1 MLVAF
6 LVFGLARPAVSAPR
20 LVPGFEVLAATGPK
34 LLVLVA
40 PLDGPARTQAGLLE
54 HTAESAVKAQG
65 RFALLRSA
73 DALDGRAARARQDA
87 AEKARKLDKEGRQ
100 KLDDLDAVAGAATLG
115 EALAAWR
122 ASDLTEHFKDF
133 TTTWSARGGAYATGD
148 ENVRARQDIERIL
161 VVAPDAQFS
170 NAYYPPDLLKYAEGL
185 RKQAATASGE
195 LTVRSEPVGARIWVD
210 GVYRGVAPATIKG
223 LPNGR
228 HFVTALLAGRSM
240 WQSEVALG
248 EEPIKLEPAE
258 GAANWTRTLEKLG
271 KDPDGPGRDTAA
283 REVAAATGAEQV
295 LLLVAKKSVNGN
307 QLELTGIRIEA
318 KDGHNLSYAK
328 KVVPMDSAEAA
339 DAFLAALLEK
349 DAPRKEG
356 KPVTHFD
363 GSGGGVHPTR
373 RIVGLS
379 IAGAGVLLAG
389 TGALFGGLALGKQ
402 DEYRRTVQTD
412 TVAATA
418 IADQGRAFAVVCDIT
433 LITGL
438 VAAAFGSV
446 AGFTTI
452 GQNWFQ
458 PKEGGEPP
466 PPEPKKEE
474 PAKKE
479 EPKKDKEPAKKDE
492 LKKEEPKK
500 EEPKK
505 EEPKK
510 EEPRKEE
517 PKKTKAQEAE
527 ERKKKEAEEKK
538 AKEEEEKRK
547 KEEEK
552 KAKED
557 EKRKKEEEE
566 KRKKEEEKKAKED
579 EKRRK
584 EEEKKGGDKKKK
596 EEEEAK
602 KKAEEEAA
610 LKKKAEDEAAA
621 RKAEEDKKKKEEE
634 AKKKKAEEE
643 AAAKKKAEE
652 DAARKKKEEEAKKK
666 KDEDHDDL
674 KNY

>member
-1 MLVAF
+1 VLVAF

-73 DALDGRAARARQDA
+73 DALDGRAARAREES
-87 AEKARKLDKEGRQ
+87 AEKARKLDKDGRQ
-100 KLDDLDAVAGAATLG
+100 KLDDLDAVAGAATLA

-133 TTTWSARGGAYATGD
+133 TATWSSRGGAYATGD

-161 VVAPDAQFS
+161 AVAPDTVFS

-185 RKQAATASGE
+185 RKTVASANGE

-223 LPNGR
+223 LANGR

-240 WQSEVALG
+240 WQSEVPLG
-248 EEPIKLEPAE
+248 EELVKLEPAE
-258 GAANWTRTLEKLG
+258 GAANWSRTLEKLS

-318 KDGHNLSYAK
+318 RDGHNAAFAK
-328 KVVPMDSAEAA
+328 KVVPMDSTEAA
-339 DAFLAALLEK
+339 DGFVAALLEK

-356 KPVTHFD
+356 KPLTHFD
-363 GSGGGVHPTR
+363 GGAGGGVHPTR

-402 DEYRRTVQTD
+402 EEFRNTLQTD
-412 TVAATA
+412 TARAQEIANTGRTFA
-418 IADQGRAFAVVCDIT
+418 IVCDIT
-433 LITGL
+433 LITGV

-446 AGFTTI
+446 AGFTTL

-458 PKEGGEPP
+458 PREGGEPP
-466 PPEPKKEE
+466 PPEPKKDE
-474 PAKKE
+474 P
-479 EPKKDKEPAKKDE
+479 PAKKDE
-492 LKKEEPKK
+492 AKKDKAAEPKKDEPKK
-500 EEPKK
+500 EPEPKK
-505 EEPKK
+505 DEPKK
-510 EEPRKEE
+510 DEPRK
-517 PKKTKAQEAE
+517 TRAQEAE

-557 EKRKKEEEE
+557 EKRKKEEE
-566 KRKKEEEKKAKED
+566 
-579 EKRRK
+579 
-584 EEEKKGGDKKKK
+584 KKGGD
-596 EEEEAK
+596 K

-610 LKKKAEDEAAA
+610 AKKKADDEAAA

-652 DAARKKKEEEAKKK
+652 EAARKRKEEEAKKK
-666 KDEDHDDL
+666 AEDHDDL